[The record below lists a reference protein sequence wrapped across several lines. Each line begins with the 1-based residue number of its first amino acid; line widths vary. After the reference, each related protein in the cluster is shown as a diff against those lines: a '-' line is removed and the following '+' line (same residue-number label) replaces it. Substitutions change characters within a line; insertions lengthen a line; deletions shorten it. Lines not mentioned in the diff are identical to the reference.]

1 MLRNTQQRPC
11 HPEQL
16 ILPKSLPPFAKA
28 AEDTLYEVFPIPEV
42 STEGIT

>member
-1 MLRNTQQRPC
+1 
-11 HPEQL
+11 
-16 ILPKSLPPFAKA
+16 LPPFAKA